1 VERMSPLQQ
10 YKNEI
15 IFKLLKNEL
24 QKYNNDPKVTQAK
37 YNHIM
42 ILIERLLV
50 SINK

>member
-1 VERMSPLQQ
+1 MSPIQQ

-24 QKYNNDPKVTQAK
+24 QKYNNDPQVTQLK

>member
-1 VERMSPLQQ
+1 VERMSPIQQ

-24 QKYNNDPKVTQAK
+24 QKYNNDPEATQAK